1 MKKVIFILLIV
12 IFLTTLV
19 AASSMAATDPIRWR
33 LQSYAGP
40 ALNAQVCKNA
50 IDEFNIAANGEMVID
65 VYSADQLVP
74 HGELFHA
81 LQDGTVDMAVSDD
94 YSIGS
99 PADVAMFTA
108 YFPIPSRIGL
118 DVDVLWN
125 HYGLNE
131 IWEESYG
138 EIEGVTWLAQG
149 SWDPCYIAST
159 KPIEHVEDLKG
170 LRIFASLFSGKFL
183 KEQFGVVPTVMPVE
197 DVEMALQTGM
207 LDGVSWSGITELY
220 EIGWADSCD
229 YLLTNPISGAWSG
242 GWFVNTKS
250 WEAIPPHLQTL
261 LRLAIAKSNYY
272 RLTWY
277 WDGEARQKAHGGK
290 FKFTTIPVDEWTTVE
305 DQREK
310 YWDEYA
316 NESPRAAMVMQA
328 FRDYSETMKAAGP
341 PYYSSK

>member
-1 MKKVIFILLIV
+1 MKKIIIITLLLVIV
-12 IFLTTLV
+12 LTFSV
-19 AASSMAATDPIRWR
+19 SAAPTRWR
-33 LQSYAGP
+33 LQTYAGP
-40 ALNAQVCKNA
+40 TLNAHICKNA
-50 IDEFNIAANGEMVID
+50 IDEFNEAANGEMVID

-81 LQDGTVDMAVSDD
+81 LQDGTVDMAISDD

-99 PADVAMFTA
+99 PADVAMYTA

-131 IWEESYG
+131 IWEESYA
-138 EIEGVTWLAQG
+138 EVEGVTWLAQG

-159 KPIEHVEDLKG
+159 KAIRHVEDLKG
-170 LRIFASLFSGKFL
+170 LRIFASLFSGRFL
-183 KEQFGVVPTVMPVE
+183 QEEFGVVPVVMPVE

-220 EIGWADSCD
+220 TIGWADSCD

-250 WEAIPPHLQTL
+250 WEEIPSHLQAM

-272 RLTWY
+272 RLHWY
-277 WDGEARQKAHGGK
+277 WNGEASLKAHGDK
-290 FKFTTIPVDEWTTVE
+290 FEFTTIPTEEWTTVE
-305 DQREK
+305 NQRKK
-310 YWDEYA
+310 YWDKYA
-316 NESPRAAMVMQA
+316 DESPRAAKVMQV
-328 FRDYSETMKAAGP
+328 FKDYAETMQAAGP
-341 PYYSSK
+341 PYYPSK

>member
-1 MKKVIFILLIV
+1 
-12 IFLTTLV
+12 
-19 AASSMAATDPIRWR
+19 
-33 LQSYAGP
+33 
-40 ALNAQVCKNA
+40 
-50 IDEFNIAANGEMVID
+50 
-65 VYSADQLVP
+65 
-74 HGELFHA
+74 
-81 LQDGTVDMAVSDD
+81 
-94 YSIGS
+94 
-99 PADVAMFTA
+99 
-108 YFPIPSRIGL
+108 PIPSRIGL

-250 WEAIPPHLQTL
+250 WEAMPPHLQTL

>member
-1 MKKVIFILLIV
+1 MKKIIIITLLMVIV
-12 IFLTTLV
+12 IV
-19 AASSMAATDPIRWR
+19 GSVSAAPIRWR

-50 IDEFNIAANGEMVID
+50 IDEFNIVANGEMVID

-138 EIEGVTWLAQG
+138 EVEGVTWLAQG

-250 WEAIPPHLQTL
+250 WEAIPPHLQQL
-261 LRLAIAKSNYY
+261 LKLAIADSNYY
-272 RLTWY
+272 RLHWY
-277 WDGEARQKAHGGK
+277 WNGEASQKAYGGK

-316 NESPRAAMVMQA
+316 KKSPRSARVMQA
-328 FRDYSETMKAAGP
+328 FKDYIETMKAAGP
-341 PYYSSK
+341 PYH